1 MKKRGHMLLSAIVV
15 AVFIFCFS
23 GEAFPW
29 GAAAHLYVVDR
40 ASDKTGQDKLEE
52 YYGSNGPDAFNYLFA
67 YPQYRDY
74 LYNQTH
80 NEFEELWSAAETHS
94 EKALAFG
101 FLSHNDVWGADYT
114 AHHGGT
120 TFGKKGGYVIANAR
134 TLKAI
139 LEPSFMELG
148 IPDEVALE
156 ISHDFLEYGVDI
168 LVTRLDPNV
177 GQKLIAS
184 ATYGGVEFPG
194 LLLRTYGEGLA
205 GLTGDGGL
213 AAAIILGSEQA
224 SRDNLVAY
232 GYALSL
238 GEEQAIKMF
247 SVRLASLAEI
257 YLAMYGVTLPEG
269 ADIMPLIERALK
281 MTTVIC
287 SGTVKSELDNTAEFV
302 RENLA
307 AYGAAY

>member
-1 MKKRGHMLLSAIVV
+1 MKTRKHMLLSAIVV
-15 AVFIFCFS
+15 VVSIVCFS

-29 GAAAHLYVVDR
+29 GAAAHLYVLDR
-40 ASDKTGQDKLEE
+40 VSEKTGQDKLDE
-52 YYGSNGPDAFNYLFA
+52 YYGANGPDVFNYLFE

-74 LYNQTH
+74 LYYQTH
-80 NEFEELWSAAETHS
+80 NEFEGLWSAAETHP

-120 TFGKKGGYVIANAR
+120 VFGKKEGYVIANAR

-148 IPDEVALE
+148 IPEEVALQ
-156 ISHDFLEYGVDI
+156 ISHEFLEYGIDI

-184 ATYGGVEFPG
+184 AMYGSPEFSA

-205 GLTGDGGL
+205 GLTGDAGL
-213 AAAIILGSEQA
+213 AAAIILGAEQA
-224 SRDNLVAY
+224 SRDNLIAY

-238 GEEQAIKMF
+238 GEEQAIRLF
-247 SVRLASLAEI
+247 SLKLAALADI

-269 ADIMPLIERALK
+269 ADILPLIERALR

-287 SGTVKSELDNTAEFV
+287 SGTAKNELDNTAEFV